1 MGRVGTGATMLGMGL
16 RRACESLQNTLRLRV
31 LVSILAIFAAVA
43 IPAALCFG
51 WIVSHTSDKLGRLY
65 AEKQVLYDRHRA
77 LEALRREIA
86 LAQTLA
92 RSPSILEWAKGE
104 EDELRRK
111 HGLAELEHFRQTF
124 QDRSYFL
131 VIDSSGHYYFNDRD
145 NSYAGQELRY
155 TLNPESERDRWYYST
170 LALGSG
176 CHLNVNNDEELGVT
190 KVWINCLLTSG
201 DRVLGLIGT
210 GIDLTAFLRD
220 VVNTD
225 QPGVETIFVD
235 SNGAVQAILDPNRI
249 DFHSLAKSADAR
261 KTIYQLIDNDKDRQR
276 LAAMLTRVSATDAA
290 VETEFLGIDGRRLLV
305 GVGHL
310 PQLGWYN
317 VTVMDVDAIVD
328 RGLFL
333 PLGLLM
339 ALVVTAA
346 AVLVTLLF
354 KRIVLDRIEKAE
366 RAVARVEAGDFT
378 VVENDEGRDEIGRL
392 ARALARMA
400 GAVRDQ
406 TTTLENTVR
415 ERTLQL
421 QAMADRDPLTGILN
435 RRGFGNVM
443 AQRLESAK
451 REDFG
456 LGLLV
461 LDIDRFKTIND
472 TKGHAAGDVV
482 IREVAH
488 RLQSVLQEDD
498 VCGRWGGDEFILLL
512 CHCDGPRLASAGATI
527 LDAIRGASI
536 LLPDGSRLRVT
547 CSVGGHLLTA
557 GDDIDVAAHHAD
569 VALYAAKRAGRNRY
583 VLFDAA
589 QTGQSEGFR
598 VA

>member
-1 MGRVGTGATMLGMGL
+1 MLGMDISRAREGL
-16 RRACESLQNTLRLRV
+16 QSTLRIRV
-31 LVSILAIFAAVA
+31 LVSILVIFAAVA
-43 IPAALCFG
+43 IPAALGFG
-51 WIVSHTSDKLGRLY
+51 WIVDHASAKLGRLY

-77 LEALRREIA
+77 LEPLMREIA

-92 RSPSILEWAKGE
+92 RSPSILEWAQD
-104 EDELRRK
+104 EDDDLKRRR
-111 HGLAELEHFRQTF
+111 GLAELEHFRLTF
-124 QDRSYFL
+124 LDRSYFL
-131 VIDSSGHYYFNDRD
+131 VIDGSGNYYFNDRD
-145 NSYAGQELRY
+145 NRYAGEELRY
-155 TLNPESERDRWYYST
+155 TLDPASEKDRWYYST
-170 LALGSG
+170 LAIGSG
-176 CHLNVNNDEELGVT
+176 CHLNVNNDEELSVT
-190 KVWINCLLTSG
+190 KVWINCLLQGESG
-201 DRVLGLIGT
+201 VLGLIGT

-220 VVNTD
+220 VVNTE

-235 SNGAVQAILDPNRI
+235 GNGAVQAILDRDRI

-261 KTIYQLIDNDKDRQR
+261 KTIYQLVDTDRDRER
-276 LAAMLTRVSATDAA
+276 LSAMLTRVSSA
-290 VETEFLGIDGRRLLV
+290 ETPVQTEVLTIDGRRLLV

-310 PQLGWYN
+310 EQLGWYN
-317 VTVMDVDAIVD
+317 VTVMDVDAIID

-354 KRIVLDRIEKAE
+354 KRIVLDRLEKAE
-366 RAVARVEAGDFT
+366 RVVARVEAGDFT
-378 VVENDEGRDEIGRL
+378 VVESDDGRDEIGRL

-400 GAVRDQ
+400 AAVRDQ
-406 TTTLENTVR
+406 TSTLENAVR

-435 RRGFGNVM
+435 RRGFGAVM
-443 AQRLESAK
+443 AQRVERAT

-456 LGLLV
+456 LGMLV

-472 TKGHAAGDVV
+472 TKGHAAGDIV
-482 IREVAH
+482 IREVAQ
-488 RLQSVLQEDD
+488 RLQSVLQEHD

-512 CHCDGPRLASAGATI
+512 CHCDGARLASLVDTV
-527 LDAIRGASI
+527 LDAMRSTPV
-536 LLPDGSRLRVT
+536 LLPDGSRQRTT
-547 CSVGGHLLTA
+547 CSIGGYLLAA
-557 GDDIDVAAHHAD
+557 GDDINIAAHHAD

-589 QTGQSEGFR
+589 QQDGQSEGFR